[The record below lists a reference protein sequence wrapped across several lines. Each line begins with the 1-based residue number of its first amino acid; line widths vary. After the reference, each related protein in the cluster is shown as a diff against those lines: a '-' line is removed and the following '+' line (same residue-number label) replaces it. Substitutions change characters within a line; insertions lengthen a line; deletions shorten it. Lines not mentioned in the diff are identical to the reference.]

1 VHNLTASPLAKGLFH
16 RAIAESGS
24 SLTTLTGTG
33 TAMAM
38 QEADGAR
45 FATVKGAASIA
56 ALRAMT
62 WQQIVAPLP
71 PAAPPAGTTGRG
83 AGGATVRSTPVIDG
97 YALPLSVGQTFAQG
111 KQNDVPTLSGSNA
124 DENGASPNPTATPES
139 LKAQATQRYGDQ
151 ASQFLALY
159 PFTSTEQARAVA
171 NESARDQARVST
183 YLWATT
189 RAKTAKTAAYTYFWN
204 HVLPG
209 PDAATYGAFH
219 TSEVPYA
226 LNTLAMSQ
234 RPFNAKDHRIADIV
248 SSYWANFA
256 KTGNPNGTGLPHWP
270 AVAERPGMTMQLGD
284 ETKAI
289 AVAGSP
295 AKVEFLTRMLAR

>member
-1 VHNLTASPLAKGLFH
+1 
-16 RAIAESGS
+16 
-24 SLTTLTGTG
+24 
-33 TAMAM
+33 MAT

-45 FATVKGAASIA
+45 FATAKGAASIA

-62 WQQIVAPLP
+62 WQQIVAPVP
-71 PAAPPAGTTGRG
+71 PAAPPAGATGRGAAGRG
-83 AGGATVRSTPVIDG
+83 AGGAAVRSTPVIDG
-97 YALPLSVGQTFAQG
+97 YALAMSVGQTFSQG
-111 KQNDVPTLSGSNA
+111 RQNDVPTLTGSNA

-139 LKAQATQRYGDQ
+139 LKTQATQRYGDQ

-159 PFTSTEQARAVA
+159 PFTSAEQARAVA
-171 NESARDQARVST
+171 NDSARDSARVST

-189 RAKTAKTAAYTYFWN
+189 RAKTAKTPAYTYFWS
-204 HVLPG
+204 HALPG
-209 PDAATYGAFH
+209 PDAGTYGAFH

-226 LNTLAMSQ
+226 LNTLSRSQ

-256 KTGNPNGTGLPHWP
+256 KTGNPNGPGLPHWP
-270 AVAERPGMTMQLGD
+270 AAAENGAMAMQLGD

-289 AVAGSP
+289 PVAGSP
-295 AKVEFLTRMLAR
+295 AKVEFLTRMLTR